1 MKSTTVPPRRVSPV
15 LRAQAGSVRKHG
27 ETRSGFLTGART
39 RNSPASPLLGG
50 RMNVGTQAA
59 AVLFLIGVLALASCS
74 SYTAVAPVAPPTAGA
89 FPPELIA
96 KGAQL
101 AAVGDC
107 VSCHT
112 AKDGKS
118 YAGGFPLKT
127 PFGTVYGTNVTPDP
141 ETGIGRWSEADFS
154 RSLRE
159 GVDREGRHLYPAFP
173 YDHFTK
179 TTDED
184 MRALYAFL
192 MTREPVRAQ
201 TPANTVMIPR
211 PLIAIWKAIYFA
223 PGIFRPDPSRDDRWN
238 RGKYL
243 SEGLGHCG
251 ACHTPR
257 SKLGAEKK
265 DEPYAGGQIEGWHA
279 PALGAA
285 SPSPLPWTADS
296 LAAYLRTGITDAHGL
311 TAGPMAEVVRGL
323 ARASAEDVQAI
334 ALYVASLDTRP
345 DEQRQAQATK
355 ALATPPRGRV
365 ASTDR
370 GAVIYAGACADC
382 HDRGRAA
389 EGGALP
395 LSLAIAPALPTPGN
409 LIHIIRE
416 GIVPQ
421 AHERAP
427 WMPGFAGALTDD
439 QLTDLV
445 VYLRTLAELAPW
457 KDVAEAVRAAAR
469 EQE

>member
-1 MKSTTVPPRRVSPV
+1 
-15 LRAQAGSVRKHG
+15 
-27 ETRSGFLTGART
+27 
-39 RNSPASPLLGG
+39 
-50 RMNVGTQAA
+50 MNVRTSVAA
-59 AVLFLIGVLALASCS
+59 ALFLIGVLALASCS
-74 SYTAVAPVAPPTAGA
+74 SYSAVAPVTPPTTGA
-89 FPPELIA
+89 FSPELIA

-101 AAVGDC
+101 AAVGNC
-107 VSCHT
+107 ASCHT

-141 ETGIGRWSEADFS
+141 ETGIGRWSEAEFS
-154 RSLRE
+154 RALRE
-159 GVDREGRHLYPAFP
+159 GVNRDGRHLYPAFP

-184 MRALYAFL
+184 MRALYAFI

-211 PLIAIWKAIYFA
+211 PLIAVWKAIYFA
-223 PGIFRPDPSRDDRWN
+223 PGVFRPDSSKDARWN

-257 SKLGAEKK
+257 NQLGAEKK
-265 DEPYAGGQIEGWHA
+265 DKPYAGGQVEGWHA
-279 PALGAA
+279 PALSAA
-285 SPSPLPWTADS
+285 SPSPLPWTAES
-296 LAAYLRTGITDAHGL
+296 LAAYLRSGITDAHGL
-311 TAGPMAEVVRGL
+311 TAGPMAEVVRNL
-323 ARASAEDVQAI
+323 ARASDEDVQAI
-334 ALYVASLDTRP
+334 ALYVAALDTRP
-345 DEQRQAQATK
+345 DEQRKAQATK
-355 ALATPPRGRV
+355 ALATPPHGRV

-395 LSLAIAPALPTPGN
+395 LSLAVAPALPTPGN

-421 AHERAP
+421 PHERGP
-427 WMPGFAGALTDD
+427 WMPSFAGALTDG

-457 KDVAEAVRAAAR
+457 QDVAEAVRAAAR

>member
-1 MKSTTVPPRRVSPV
+1 MK
-15 LRAQAGSVRKHG
+15 
-27 ETRSGFLTGART
+27 
-39 RNSPASPLLGG
+39 LG
-50 RMNVGTQAA
+50 THSALA
-59 AVLFLIGVLALASCS
+59 LFLIGVLALASCS
-74 SYTAVAPVAPPTAGA
+74 SYTTVAPVTPPPATAFA
-89 FPPELIA
+89 PELIA

-112 AKDGKS
+112 AEDGKS

-127 PFGTVYGTNVTPDP
+127 PFGTVYGTNITPDP

-154 RSLRE
+154 RALRE
-159 GVDREGRHLYPAFP
+159 GVNRDGQHLYPAFP

-184 MRALYAFL
+184 VRALYAFI
-192 MTREPVRAQ
+192 MTREPVSAQ
-201 TPANTVMIPR
+201 TPASTVIIPR

-223 PGIFRPDPSRDDRWN
+223 PGVFRPDPSRDARWN

-243 SEGLGHCG
+243 TEGLGHCG

-257 SKLGAEKK
+257 NTLGAEKK
-265 DEPYAGGQIEGWHA
+265 DEPYAGGKIEGWHA

-296 LAAYLRTGITDAHGL
+296 LAAYLRTGISDAHGL
-311 TAGPMAEVVRGL
+311 TAGPMADVVRGL

-355 ALATPPRGRV
+355 ALAPPPRGPV

-370 GAVIYAGACADC
+370 GVVIYAGACADC

-416 GIVPQ
+416 GIVPKP
-421 AHERAP
+421 HERAP

-445 VYLRTLAELAPW
+445 VYLRSRAELAPW
-457 KDVAEAVRAAAR
+457 KDVPEAVRAVAR
-469 EQE
+469 EQQ

>member
-1 MKSTTVPPRRVSPV
+1 MNSTTVPPRRVSPE
-15 LRAQAGSVRKHG
+15 RHAQAGAVLEHG
-27 ETRSGFLTGART
+27 ETLSGFALDALT
-39 RNSPASPLLGG
+39 RNLFGFPMLGG
-50 RMNVGTQAA
+50 TMNLRTPVAA
-59 AVLFLIGVLALASCS
+59 ALFFVGVLALASCS
-74 SYTAVAPVAPPTAGA
+74 SYTAVAPLTPPSVAA
-89 FPPELIA
+89 FSPELIA

-101 AAVGDC
+101 AAVGNC
-107 VSCHT
+107 ASCHT

-118 YAGGFPLKT
+118 YAGGLPLKT

-159 GVDREGRHLYPAFP
+159 GVDRDGRHLYPAFP
-173 YDHFTK
+173 YDHFTR

-184 MRALYAFL
+184 IRALYAFI

-211 PLIAIWKAIYFA
+211 PLIAVWKAIYFA
-223 PGIFRPDPSRDDRWN
+223 PGALRPEPSRDARWN

-257 SKLGAEKK
+257 NKLGAEKK
-265 DEPYAGGQIEGWHA
+265 DRPYAGGEVEGWHA
-279 PALGAA
+279 PALGTA
-285 SPSPLPWTADS
+285 SPSPLPWTAES

-311 TAGPMAEVVRGL
+311 TAGPMSEVVRSL

-334 ALYVASLDTRP
+334 ALYVASLDRRP
-345 DEQRQAQATK
+345 DEQRKAQATK
-355 ALATPPRGRV
+355 ALATLPRGQA

-382 HDRGRAA
+382 HERGRAA

-421 AHERAP
+421 QHERAP

-445 VYLRTLAELAPW
+445 VYLRSLAELAPW